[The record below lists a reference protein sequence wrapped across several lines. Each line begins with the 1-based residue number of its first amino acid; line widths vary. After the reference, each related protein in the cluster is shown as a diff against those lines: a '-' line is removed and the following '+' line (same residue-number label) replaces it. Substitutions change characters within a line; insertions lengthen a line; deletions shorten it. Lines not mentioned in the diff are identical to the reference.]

1 MTAEAPAGAWL
12 FRYRSFLPVPLA
24 LILLFVRTG
33 QADGTVV
40 VFAGVLLVLAGQLL
54 RLWAVRH
61 IGTISRTRTTRYGP
75 LMTAG
80 PYAVVRNPL
89 YVGNWLLW
97 TGFAVW
103 SRLLWMVPV
112 AWLVFF
118 FQYRAIAR
126 WEASFIRSKLHDRVR
141 RVCAPGQGL
150 GAALAS
156 VVRIEAV
163 APASPL
169 ERGLLQRTR
178 HATRGGG
185 SGDTADCEVCGLRLD
200 RSLRPSDGVR
210 PHAASSS
217 KDGTG
222 ERENGS

>member
-24 LILLFVRTG
+24 LILLFVRKG
-33 QADGTVV
+33 QSDGTAV

-61 IGTISRTRTTRYGP
+61 IGTISRTRTTRFGP

-103 SRLLWMVPV
+103 SRLLWMLPV

-126 WEASFIRSKLHDRVR
+126 WEASFIRSKYTAAYDEYAREVRAWVPRWPPTSALKPLLPLHPWSEVFFSER
-141 RVCAPGQGL
+141 GTL
-150 GAALAS
+150 L
-156 VVRIEAV
+156 AV
-163 APASPL
+163 AVV
-169 ERGLLQRTR
+169 GILLT
-178 HATRGGG
+178 
-185 SGDTADCEVCGLRLD
+185 VKY
-200 RSLRPSDGVR
+200 VM
-210 PHAASSS
+210 
-217 KDGTG
+217 
-222 ERENGS
+222 

>member
-12 FRYRSFLPVPLA
+12 FRYRSYLPVPLA
-24 LILLFVRTG
+24 LILLLVRRG
-33 QADGTVV
+33 ESDG
-40 VFAGVLLVLAGQLL
+40 AALPVLGAIAVAAGQVL

-103 SRLLWMVPV
+103 SRLLWMLPV

-126 WEASFIRSKLHDRVR
+126 WEAGFIRSKYPETYDDYARQVR
-141 RVCAPGQGL
+141 SWMPRWPSRQ
-150 GAALAS
+150 ALA
-156 VVRIEAV
+156 AV
-163 APASPL
+163 APLHPWREVFFS
-169 ERGLLQRTR
+169 ERGTLIAVVVMATLLTIKY
-178 HATRGGG
+178 
-185 SGDTADCEVCGLRLD
+185 LM
-200 RSLRPSDGVR
+200 
-210 PHAASSS
+210 
-217 KDGTG
+217 
-222 ERENGS
+222 

>member
-1 MTAEAPAGAWL
+1 MTSEAPGGAWL
-12 FRYRSFLPVPLA
+12 FRYRSFLPIPLA
-24 LILLFVRTG
+24 LILLFVRAGETDGAAMLALGGAIVAAG
-33 QADGTVV
+33 QA
-40 VFAGVLLVLAGQLL
+40 L

-112 AWLVFF
+112 AWVIFF

-126 WEASFIRSKLHDRVR
+126 WEASFIRSKYPGAYEEYARQVRPWMPRWPSREALVAVSQLHPWRDV
-141 RVCAPGQGL
+141 L
-150 GAALAS
+150 FS
-156 VVRIEAV
+156 
-163 APASPL
+163 
-169 ERGLLQRTR
+169 ERGTLIAVVLMGVLL
-178 HATRGGG
+178 
-185 SGDTADCEVCGLRLD
+185 TAKFFTLE
-200 RSLRPSDGVR
+200 
-210 PHAASSS
+210 
-217 KDGTG
+217 
-222 ERENGS
+222 

>member
-1 MTAEAPAGAWL
+1 MTSEAPAGAWL

-24 LILLFVRTG
+24 LILLVVRVGET
-33 QADGTVV
+33 DGP
-40 VFAGVLLVLAGQLL
+40 ALVASGALIVIAGQVL

-112 AWLVFF
+112 AWLIFF
-118 FQYRAIAR
+118 VQYRAIAR
-126 WEASFIRSKLHDRVR
+126 WEAAFIRSKYPGAYDDYARQVR
-141 RVCAPGQGL
+141 AWMPRWPPP
-150 GAALAS
+150 AALA
-156 VVRIEAV
+156 AV
-163 APASPL
+163 APLHPWREVFFS
-169 ERGLLQRTR
+169 ERGTLLAVV
-178 HATRGGG
+178 ATAILL
-185 SGDTADCEVCGLRLD
+185 TMKYVMFA
-200 RSLRPSDGVR
+200 
-210 PHAASSS
+210 
-217 KDGTG
+217 
-222 ERENGS
+222 

>member
-1 MTAEAPAGAWL
+1 MTSEAPAGAWL

-24 LILLFVRTG
+24 LILLLVQIG
-33 QADGTVV
+33 EADAPAVIA
-40 VFAGVLLVLAGQLL
+40 AGAVIVIAGQSL

-126 WEASFIRSKLHDRVR
+126 WEAAFIRSKYPDTYDQYARDVR
-141 RVCAPGQGL
+141 PWMPRWPPRE
-150 GAALAS
+150 ALA
-156 VVRIEAV
+156 AV
-163 APASPL
+163 APLHPWREVFFS
-169 ERGLLQRTR
+169 ERGTLLAVVVM
-178 HATRGGG
+178 ATLL
-185 SGDTADCEVCGLRLD
+185 TMKYVMFE
-200 RSLRPSDGVR
+200 
-210 PHAASSS
+210 
-217 KDGTG
+217 
-222 ERENGS
+222 

>member
-1 MTAEAPAGAWL
+1 MTSEAPAGAWL
-12 FRYRSFLPVPLA
+12 FRYRSFLPIPLA
-24 LILLFVRTG
+24 LILLFVQVGKTG
-33 QADGTVV
+33 GAALIA
-40 VFAGVLLVLAGQLL
+40 AGAMIVIAGQIL

-118 FQYRAIAR
+118 LQYRAIAR
-126 WEASFIRSKLHDRVR
+126 WEAAFIRSKYPETYDQYARDVR
-141 RVCAPGQGL
+141 PWMPRWPPRD
-150 GAALAS
+150 ALA
-156 VVRIEAV
+156 AV
-163 APASPL
+163 APLHPWREVFFS
-169 ERGLLQRTR
+169 ERGTLIAVVVMATLLTMRYVMF
-178 HATRGGG
+178 
-185 SGDTADCEVCGLRLD
+185 E
-200 RSLRPSDGVR
+200 
-210 PHAASSS
+210 
-217 KDGTG
+217 
-222 ERENGS
+222 